1 MTVFTKSS
9 RCLKG
14 RNSGFGAT
22 SRNKQDTH
30 TAAVK
35 SVNIVE
41 RGIHMP
47 MHEVVAITYREREEG
62 CTKGRDKAGPCGF
75 SEKPYFQFHH
85 FSMVTYWSCSINPNY
100 DWSFEGGNSPVD
112 VDRFLYKHQIGN

>member
-14 RNSGFGAT
+14 RNSGFGAM
-22 SRNKQDTH
+22 SRNKQNTH

-41 RGIHMP
+41 RGIHIP

-62 CTKGRDKAGPCGF
+62 RTKSRDTAGSRGF
-75 SEKPYFQFHH
+75 SGKSYLQH
-85 FSMVTYWSCSINPNY
+85 SMLSLFCDNLL
-100 DWSFEGGNSPVD
+100 E
-112 VDRFLYKHQIGN
+112 LQH

>member
-22 SRNKQDTH
+22 SRNKQNTH

-62 CTKGRDKAGPCGF
+62 CMKGRDKEGSCGF
-75 SEKPYFQFHH
+75 PGKPHFQHSILSLFHDNLLELQH
-85 FSMVTYWSCSINPNY
+85 
-100 DWSFEGGNSPVD
+100 
-112 VDRFLYKHQIGN
+112 